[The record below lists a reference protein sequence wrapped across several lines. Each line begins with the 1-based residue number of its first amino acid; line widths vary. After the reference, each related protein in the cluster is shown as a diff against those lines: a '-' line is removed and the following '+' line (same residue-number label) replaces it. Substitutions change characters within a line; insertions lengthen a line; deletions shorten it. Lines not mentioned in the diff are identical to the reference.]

1 MRSLRATLVFALALS
16 APFFALTQDRVTRQ
30 HELQSVL
37 ILKVMNYIH
46 WPANRFSANEFTLC
60 LLGVGPLQQALSK
73 IQKPQWR
80 QTTSIVIKT
89 VGFAEGASGFEA
101 CHALVLGERSA
112 NVLGSI
118 SSQAG
123 LLTIGFGESFV
134 PSGGILGIVV
144 RDNKL
149 SFDINL
155 DAANSAGLKFEAPLL
170 QLAHT
175 VKHTK

>member
-1 MRSLRATLVFALALS
+1 MRQL
-16 APFFALTQDRVTRQ
+16 
-30 HELQSVL
+30 ELQGVL

-46 WPANRFSANEFTLC
+46 WPADRLDADEFTLC
-60 LLGVGPLQQALSK
+60 LIGAAPLQQALGK
-73 IQKPQWR
+73 VQTPQWR
-80 QTTSIVIKT
+80 QTTPIVIKPISAGGAP
-89 VGFAEGASGFEA
+89 GFDA

-112 NVLGSI
+112 IPSGSA

-149 SFDINL
+149 SFDISL
-155 DAANSAGLKFEAPLL
+155 DAAKNAGLRFEAPLL

-175 VKHTK
+175 VQHTR